1 MARCAIAA
9 VLVVGVLTG
18 CSWRSEN
25 VAADALGELKAA
37 GSWEADAVWEFE
49 SVERPVVM
57 RGHGEWRE
65 RGTLVRWEQ
74 SWAGSTVTMETVADE
89 VVLEDGTRYAIASEL
104 GRLRIT
110 RDLFF
115 QLEPLKL
122 LAESGMELRPG
133 SGPGIWIGSGECLGT
148 RCDVKLTLETRDGVP
163 TRAELLI
170 EQPENWIR
178 VVHEYTTTK

>member
-1 MARCAIAA
+1 MLTAA
-9 VLVVGVLTG
+9 TLTG
-18 CSWRSEN
+18 CSWQSGN
-25 VAADALGELKAA
+25 VAADALRALKDT
-37 GSWEADAVWEFE
+37 GSWEAEAVWEFE
-49 SVERPVVM
+49 SVARPVVM

-65 RGTLVRWEQ
+65 RGTVVRWEQ
-74 SWAGSTVTMETVADE
+74 SWAGSTVTMETVAGD

-133 SGPGIWIGSGECLGT
+133 TSPGSWVGSGECLGT
-148 RCDVKLTLETRDGVP
+148 RCEVELSLERRDGVP
-163 TRAELLI
+163 VRAELLI

-178 VVHEYTTTK
+178 IVHEYTTGK